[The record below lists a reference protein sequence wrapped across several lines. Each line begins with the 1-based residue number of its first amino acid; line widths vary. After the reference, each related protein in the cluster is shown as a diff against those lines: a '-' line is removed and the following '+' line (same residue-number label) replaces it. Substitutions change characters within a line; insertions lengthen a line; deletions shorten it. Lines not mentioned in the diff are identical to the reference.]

1 MSRFYKKLSAL
12 TLSEMLVV
20 LLLTIIVVGLAFSI
34 LGLVQKQM
42 FGIQE
47 NYERKTVDNLL
58 QQGMWIDFNSNSR
71 IEFSSKTNSIM
82 LSNEIE
88 EKQYGFYDGYVTRGR
103 DTFFT
108 DFKVGKLYFQGNEV
122 MEGMID
128 AIELSTNYEKE
139 NDNMIFVYKKNTAAD
154 FMN

>member
-1 MSRFYKKLSAL
+1 MDYKKVQAF

-47 NYERKTVDNLL
+47 NYEHKTTGNLFRQAL
-58 QQGMWIDFNSNSR
+58 WVDFNSHSQ
-71 IEFSSKTNSIM
+71 IVFSQKTGAIQ
-82 LSNEIE
+82 LSNEMGGRN
-88 EKQYGFYDGYVTRGR
+88 YSFYEGYVTRDL
-103 DTFFT
+103 DTFYT
-108 DFKVGKLYFQGNEV
+108 DFKLGKLYFEGDEV
-122 MEGMID
+122 LDGPID
-128 AIELSTNYEKE
+128 ALELSTGEEVE
-139 NDNMIFVYKKNTAAD
+139 NSKRIFVYKKNTAAD

>member
-1 MSRFYKKLSAL
+1 MGPKKVQAF

-47 NYERKTVDNLL
+47 NYEHKTAGNLL
-58 QQGMWIDFNSNSR
+58 RQALWVDFNSHSQ
-71 IEFSSKTNSIM
+71 IM
-82 LSNEIE
+82 LSEKTGSIQLSNEMGGM
-88 EKQYGFYDGYVTRGR
+88 YYSFYEDYIVR
-103 DTFFT
+103 DLDTIYT
-108 DFKVGKLYFQGNEV
+108 DFKLGKLYFEGDEV
-122 MEGMID
+122 FEGSID
-128 AIELSTNYEKE
+128 ALELSTDGEKE
-139 NDNMIFVYKKNTAAD
+139 NNKRIFVYKKNAAAD

>member
-1 MSRFYKKLSAL
+1 MPMGYKKVQAF

-47 NYERKTVDNLL
+47 NYEHKTTGSLL
-58 QQGMWIDFNSNSR
+58 RQALWIDFNSNSQ
-71 IEFSSKTNSIM
+71 IVFSQRTGSIQ
-82 LSNEIE
+82 LSNEMGG
-88 EKQYGFYDGYVTRGR
+88 KYYSFYEDYIVRDL
-103 DTFFT
+103 DTFYT
-108 DFKVGKLYFQGNEV
+108 NYKLGKRYFEGNEV
-122 MEGMID
+122 FEGTID
-128 AIELSTNYEKE
+128 ALELSTGGEKE
-139 NDNMIFVYKKNTAAD
+139 NNKRIFVYKKNTAAD

>member
-1 MSRFYKKLSAL
+1 MNYKKVQAF

-47 NYERKTVDNLL
+47 NYEDKTAGNLL
-58 QQGMWIDFNSNSR
+58 RQALWVDFNSHPQ
-71 IEFSSKTNSIM
+71 ITFSQKTGSIQ
-82 LSNEIE
+82 LRNEMGE
-88 EKQYGFYDGYVTRGR
+88 RYYGFYKDYVTRDL
-103 DTFFT
+103 DTFYT
-108 DFKVGKLYFQGNEV
+108 DYKLGKLYFEGEEV
-122 MEGMID
+122 MGGVID
-128 AIELSTNYEKE
+128 ALELSTSGEEESNKR
-139 NDNMIFVYKKNTAAD
+139 IFVYKKNTAAD

>member
-1 MSRFYKKLSAL
+1 MGYKKVKAF

-47 NYERKTVDNLL
+47 NYEHKTAGNLL
-58 QQGMWIDFNSNSR
+58 RQSMWVDFNLHSQVFFDQKTGSIELNNEMESR
-71 IEFSSKTNSIM
+71 
-82 LSNEIE
+82 
-88 EKQYGFYDGYVTRGR
+88 YYRFYDGYITRDL
-103 DTFFT
+103 DTFYT
-108 DFKVGKLYFQGNEV
+108 DFKPGKLYFEGNEV
-122 MEGMID
+122 FDGTID
-128 AIELSTNYEKE
+128 ALELLTDGEEE
-139 NDNMIFVYKKNTAAD
+139 NSKRIFVYKKNTAAD